1 MTILLERNHSL
12 FSYFLSHMIAK
23 ALWWI
28 LIYSLLIYAV
38 IVWWPQ
44 WDFYPLTISP
54 AAQANNI
61 GIFLLL
67 GIALRLVYDVI
78 RYVVKLVTLP
88 LNWLTLGILHILINI
103 LILYLMPWV
112 FTALQTG
119 VTITMWSLLEVAL
132 FSLGLGIV
140 RGFIK

>member
-1 MTILLERNHSL
+1 MWVLLHVHS
-12 FSYFLSHMIAK
+12 MIAK
-23 ALWWI
+23 ALWGI

-38 IVWWPQ
+38 TVRWPQ
-44 WDFYPLTISP
+44 WDFYPLTILP
-54 AAQANNI
+54 ADQVNNI

-88 LNWLTLGILHILINI
+88 LNRLTLGVLHILINI
-103 LILYLMPWV
+103 LILYLMPRV
-112 FTALQTG
+112 FTTLQTW
-119 VTITMWSLLEVAL
+119 VTITMWSLLEVWL
-132 FSLGLGIV
+132 FSIWLSIV